1 MLTGLSVCGD
11 KRFHGLRDRDQV
23 SRNFCLLE
31 GRDQGALQKPTHITN
46 SCHLLTSVRD
56 VSGVWGTI
64 PRQEVLGQ
72 EMVRINSVPI
82 SRGAVAVN
90 TESNR

>member
-11 KRFHGLRDRDQV
+11 KIFYGLPDRDQV

-31 GRDQGALQKPTHITN
+31 GREQGALQKPTHITN
-46 SCHLLTSVRD
+46 SCHLLTSVGRD

-64 PRQEVLGQ
+64 PEAGG
-72 EMVRINSVPI
+72 S
-82 SRGAVAVN
+82 GAGGGPNQFRAN
-90 TESNR
+90 IPWP